1 MSQKTFNKCYFGCS
15 CNDNDPLHKFPNPNS
30 LKLEQIDRFKQWKS
44 VLKPADQEKGDDYIC
59 KKIRICGRHFNKS
72 YRLPSH
78 YLTQNAVPTLFLGH
92 SMNAEVDIYSDPTPG
107 PSNLTD
113 VVSDYVEPAPIYCTP
128 EKRRSMSYMN
138 TKNKIMD
145 ITTKRTIIRLK
156 NSIEKLRKKYKHQK
170 TLMQCAKQIAMKE
183 SFLKFAE
190 KLPETSRLFT
200 LLQIKGLKKPKG
212 RRFSEKEKIMGLTIY
227 KQSPKAYRLLQ
238 NMFVLPSKR
247 AIQIMLSAVT
257 IVPGINNIIISNLKN
272 AVKNLNNESKL
283 VNLLFDEVSL
293 APGLEYNIKLG
304 KIIGFEDLGPT
315 CRQSL
320 ADHALVLMIKSIKS
334 KYKQPICYTF
344 CTGSTKAPDLKKII
358 KQCILQLTEIG
369 LTVVATI
376 CDQATTNTRVIKM
389 LQAETREKYL
399 RAGEE
404 YNSGAFE
411 VENIKVY
418 PLFDT
423 PHLLK
428 GIRNNLLKKDAKF
441 FQNGEVKWAKWEHL
455 RMLLNVDTGD
465 DEIRLVNKITESHV
479 IESKIPKMKVKHA
492 AQVFSQRVS
501 AALRFLAKHEI
512 LPSECQQTADFL
524 LIFDQLFDSFN
535 GHSYQISSKKYK
547 SCFKTNSPH
556 IQLWNNLL
564 PVLES
569 IKFQSITHNNQGNV
583 VKFESIPS
591 IKNWINNIKT
601 FKEMWVD
608 LNTNHNVNSLLTR
621 NFNQDPLENFFSSI
635 RSNGIRNTNPSC
647 NQFINAYKTLI
658 INNFNS
664 PHSLNANCE
673 KDNNYLFQSLNH
685 LINTPA
691 CTSSNDDFACEVD
704 SLITVMGNIK
714 SNVNNVVHDESKKYV
729 TGYII
734 KKCKIKVFRNC
745 EICMRDFCSST
756 INKQSFNYE
765 IDYTKKSLFYP
776 NKKFNELMNE
786 IYYLIVACLR
796 ISPESLR
803 LKDKMKFLLNCAC
816 DYNMITCDLHKSQL
830 IEFINDLSIK
840 LIIHSWCTNVNRI
853 LNGKITN
860 FDKDD
865 HIKLKAFNYFEKHK
879 KNKK

>member
-1 MSQKTFNKCYFGCS
+1 MINNLFLKRHAFYPRRVRQKCTLWHGVNLLLYTRHNSRHRAITK
-15 CNDNDPLHKFPNPNS
+15 KFSKN
-30 LKLEQIDRFKQWKS
+30 R
-44 VLKPADQEKGDDYIC
+44 LKPSNTLSNPRFVPETLC
-59 KKIRICGRHFNKS
+59 
-72 YRLPSH
+72 P
-78 YLTQNAVPTLFLGH
+78 AVPLSTTRPTRH
-92 SMNAEVDIYSDPTPG
+92 SM
-107 PSNLTD
+107 
-113 VVSDYVEPAPIYCTP
+113 
-128 EKRRSMSYMN
+128 
-138 TKNKIMD
+138 
-145 ITTKRTIIRLK
+145 TIIRLK
-156 NSIEKLRKKYKHQK
+156 NGIEKLRKKYKHQK

-247 AIQIMLSAVT
+247 AIQKMLSAVT

-344 CTGSTKAPDLKKII
+344 CTGSTKAPDLKKLI

-441 FQNGEVKWAKWEHL
+441 LQNGEVKWAKWEHL

-465 DEIRLVNKITESHV
+465 DEIRLLLLDCQLCNLFIVNS
-479 IESKIPKMKVKHA
+479 
-492 AQVFSQRVS
+492 FVS
-501 AALRFLAKHEI
+501 EHEI

-535 GHSYQISSKKYK
+535 GHSYQISTKKYK

-664 PHSLNANCE
+664 HIL
-673 KDNNYLFQSLNH
+673 
-685 LINTPA
+685 
-691 CTSSNDDFACEVD
+691 
-704 SLITVMGNIK
+704 
-714 SNVNNVVHDESKKYV
+714 
-729 TGYII
+729 
-734 KKCKIKVFRNC
+734 
-745 EICMRDFCSST
+745 
-756 INKQSFNYE
+756 
-765 IDYTKKSLFYP
+765 
-776 NKKFNELMNE
+776 LM
-786 IYYLIVACLR
+786 LIV
-796 ISPESLR
+796 
-803 LKDKMKFLLNCAC
+803 KK
-816 DYNMITCDLHKSQL
+816 
-830 IEFINDLSIK
+830 
-840 LIIHSWCTNVNRI
+840 III
-853 LNGKITN
+853 IY
-860 FDKDD
+860 
-865 HIKLKAFNYFEKHK
+865 FNH
-879 KNKK
+879 

>member
-128 EKRRSMSYMN
+128 EKRRSMSYM
-138 TKNKIMD
+138 
-145 ITTKRTIIRLK
+145 
-156 NSIEKLRKKYKHQK
+156 
-170 TLMQCAKQIAMKE
+170 
-183 SFLKFAE
+183 
-190 KLPETSRLFT
+190 
-200 LLQIKGLKKPKG
+200 
-212 RRFSEKEKIMGLTIY
+212 
-227 KQSPKAYRLLQ
+227 
-238 NMFVLPSKR
+238 
-247 AIQIMLSAVT
+247 
-257 IVPGINNIIISNLKN
+257 
-272 AVKNLNNESKL
+272 
-283 VNLLFDEVSL
+283 
-293 APGLEYNIKLG
+293 
-304 KIIGFEDLGPT
+304 
-315 CRQSL
+315 
-320 ADHALVLMIKSIKS
+320 
-334 KYKQPICYTF
+334 
-344 CTGSTKAPDLKKII
+344 
-358 KQCILQLTEIG
+358 
-369 LTVVATI
+369 
-376 CDQATTNTRVIKM
+376 
-389 LQAETREKYL
+389 
-399 RAGEE
+399 
-404 YNSGAFE
+404 
-411 VENIKVY
+411 
-418 PLFDT
+418 
-423 PHLLK
+423 
-428 GIRNNLLKKDAKF
+428 
-441 FQNGEVKWAKWEHL
+441 
-455 RMLLNVDTGD
+455 
-465 DEIRLVNKITESHV
+465 
-479 IESKIPKMKVKHA
+479 
-492 AQVFSQRVS
+492 
-501 AALRFLAKHEI
+501 KHEI

>member
-1 MSQKTFNKCYFGCS
+1 
-15 CNDNDPLHKFPNPNS
+15 
-30 LKLEQIDRFKQWKS
+30 
-44 VLKPADQEKGDDYIC
+44 
-59 KKIRICGRHFNKS
+59 
-72 YRLPSH
+72 
-78 YLTQNAVPTLFLGH
+78 
-92 SMNAEVDIYSDPTPG
+92 
-107 PSNLTD
+107 
-113 VVSDYVEPAPIYCTP
+113 
-128 EKRRSMSYMN
+128 
-138 TKNKIMD
+138 
-145 ITTKRTIIRLK
+145 
-156 NSIEKLRKKYKHQK
+156 
-170 TLMQCAKQIAMKE
+170 MQCAKQIAMKE

-247 AIQIMLSAVT
+247 AIQKMLSAVT

-344 CTGSTKAPDLKKII
+344 CTGSTKAPDLKKLI

-441 FQNGEVKWAKWEHL
+441 LQNGEVKWAKWEHL
-455 RMLLNVDTGD
+455 
-465 DEIRLVNKITESHV
+465 
-479 IESKIPKMKVKHA
+479 
-492 AQVFSQRVS
+492 Q
-501 AALRFLAKHEI
+501 HEI

-535 GHSYQISSKKYK
+535 GHSYQISTKKYK

-840 LIIHSWCTNVNRI
+840 LIIHSWCTN
-853 LNGKITN
+853 
-860 FDKDD
+860 
-865 HIKLKAFNYFEKHK
+865 
-879 KNKK
+879 